1 MRMLRGL
8 ISDGKDR
15 VRAMKLRIISIIALA
30 FLGISGIPA
39 TAAPLYAFPISGCTV
54 TYAHSHH
61 DYPATDI
68 LGKKGCAFVAVT
80 SGVVDEVN
88 RVDKYNYKTNK
99 GADRGGLFVS
109 IIGDDGVRYYG
120 SHLSKVAT
128 GIEPGVRV
136 KAGDLLGKLGDSG
149 DAKGTA
155 PHVHFGI
162 SWPTAIEAG
171 AWWVRRGELYP
182 WSYLDKWK
190 VGKDSSPAKAVAK
203 LLANVG
209 EIPPPPKK

>member
-1 MRMLRGL
+1 MKRLRFL
-8 ISDGKDR
+8 PT
-15 VRAMKLRIISIIALA
+15 AIAL
-30 FLGISGIPA
+30 L
-39 TAAPLYAFPISGCTV
+39 APLVLTQIMPALASPLYTFPIKGCVV

-88 RVDKYNYKTNK
+88 RIDRYSYKTNK
-99 GADRGGLFVS
+99 GADRGGLYVS

-120 SHLSKVAT
+120 SHLMKVAD
-128 GIEPGVRV
+128 GIEPGARV
-136 KAGDLLGKLGDSG
+136 AVGDLLGKLGDSG

-162 SWPTAIEAG
+162 SWPTPLVAG

-190 VGKDSSPAKAVAK
+190 AGIDSSPAKAVARV
-203 LLANVG
+203 LAKTG
-209 EIPPPPKK
+209 EVPQSPKK

>member
-1 MRMLRGL
+1 MIKRLVPLL
-8 ISDGKDR
+8 ILFS
-15 VRAMKLRIISIIALA
+15 SITTAQ
-30 FLGISGIPA
+30 
-39 TAAPLYAFPISGCTV
+39 AAPIYVFPIVGCRV

-68 LGKKGCAFVAVT
+68 LGKKGCAYVAVT

-88 RVDKYNYKTNK
+88 RVDKYSYKTNL
-99 GADRGGLFVS
+99 GANRGGLYVS

-120 SHLSKVAT
+120 SHLMKVAD
-128 GIEPGVRV
+128 GIAPGM
-136 KAGDLLGKLGDSG
+136 KINAGDLLGQIGDSG

-162 SWPTAIEAG
+162 SWPTPMSAG

-190 VGKDSSPAKAVAK
+190 VGKDASPAKAVAA
-203 LLANVG
+203 LLAKTG
-209 EIPPPPKK
+209 EIPPAPKK